1 MEKNILAACL
11 LLTITSCQAQP
22 KIDELDS
29 FEKISWRDI
38 EGNAINM
45 IGHDWMLIAAG
56 KPGDYN
62 MMTASWGSMGWLWQK
77 PVITTFV
84 RPQRHTHNFTEREDY
99 FTVTFYEEKDKDI
112 LKKLGTVSGRN
123 FDKMGYEKLT
133 PVLTEKASVAFEEAV
148 IVLECKK
155 LYASKLKESDFVL
168 EEVADSMYPDKDFHT
183 MYVGE
188 IVNVWRKKN
197 E

>member
-1 MEKNILAACL
+1 MKHLIVMIGFAV
-11 LLTITSCQAQP
+11 TITSCQAQP
-22 KIDELDS
+22 KINELDA

-56 KPGDYN
+56 NPGDYN

-112 LKKLGTVSGRN
+112 LKKMGTVSGRN

-133 PVLTEKASVAFEEAV
+133 PVLTENASIAFEEAV

-155 LYASKLKESDFVL
+155 LYASKLKGSDFVL
-168 EEVADSMYPDKDFHT
+168 EGVADSMYPDKDFHT